1 MKRRRVEE
9 QYNDYAR
16 RVIPKD
22 AEAVQRR
29 ETRQAFFAGAIAA
42 MVLMERAANDEIQAM
57 HIMPDVMAELD
68 AFAADAVRRGAPH
81 A

>member
-1 MKRRRVEE
+1 MRRRIEE

-16 RVIPKD
+16 RVVPKD

-29 ETRQAFFAGAIAA
+29 ETRQAFFAGVVAA
-42 MVLMERAANDEIQAM
+42 LVLMERAANDEVQAM
-57 HIMPDVMAELD
+57 HIMPDLMAEVE
-68 AFAADAVRRGAPH
+68 AFAEEAVRRGGRH